1 MSDTTKVNQLINM
14 FSANAAAVLSTIT
27 NNTLEINPLTTEAFD
42 FARVESEFELPG
54 VMLTINFSGDQ
65 NFQVSILL
73 DKKLVA
79 ILSDLMMLGDGEVE
93 YFPEE
98 HNDAIQE
105 MFNQV
110 LGSLSS
116 ELSGMGT
123 SLTGSVSQV
132 ELTDMEIQKDF
143 LEDNIMSR
151 LHMEILEKE
160 FFIDIFLD
168 DFAQTSINNLFQ
180 ESSASPAPTK
190 AKSAG
195 PQPASYASVDSRPE
209 QPMASVS
216 HAQFAEVDDR
226 IDRPIS
232 NVNIDILYDIVLP
245 ITVQLGRKDMKIKE
259 ILEIGQGSVIELDK
273 TAGDYVDLIVNG
285 KKFAIGEVMVADENY
300 AVRIVSLVSRKERIK
315 TLGNV

>member
-14 FSANAAAVLSTIT
+14 FSSNAAGVLSTIT
-27 NNTLEINPLTTEAFD
+27 NNTLEIDPLTTDAFD
-42 FARVESEFELPG
+42 FAKVEAEFELPG
-54 VMLTINFSGDQ
+54 VMLTINFTGDQ
-65 NFQVSILL
+65 NFQVMVLL

-79 ILSDLMMLGDGEVE
+79 ILSDLMMLGDGEVD

-98 HNDAIQE
+98 HNDAAQE

-110 LGSLSS
+110 LGSMTS
-116 ELSGMGT
+116 ELSGMGI
-123 SLTGSVSQV
+123 SLSGTVSQV

-143 LEDNIMSR
+143 LEDNLMSR

-160 FFIDIFLD
+160 FFIDLFID
-168 DFAQTSINNLFQ
+168 DFAQTSISNLFQ
-180 ESSASPAPTK
+180 EPEPQKQQAAAPRAAQQSYSAAPSASKPEEPVAMVSRAKFSELDESEARPT
-190 AKSAG
+190 G
-195 PQPASYASVDSRPE
+195 
-209 QPMASVS
+209 
-216 HAQFAEVDDR
+216 
-226 IDRPIS
+226 

-315 TLGNV
+315 TLGHV